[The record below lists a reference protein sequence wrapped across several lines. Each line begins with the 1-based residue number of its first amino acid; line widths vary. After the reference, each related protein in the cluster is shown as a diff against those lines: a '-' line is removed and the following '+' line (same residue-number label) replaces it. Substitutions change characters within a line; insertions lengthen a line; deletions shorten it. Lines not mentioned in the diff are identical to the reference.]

1 MTICLIDLF
10 WANQRNWQSSGDNTA
25 DIVLKENNLLVFP
38 RYALFLLV
46 FLHTF
51 SSELCAVETCEILR
65 FNCFILGYHRLTP
78 FFLKRLLNII
88 LYKSDES
95 NYTLTPAIN
104 VFCIILR
111 SADNNV

>member
-1 MTICLIDLF
+1 MDF
-10 WANQRNWQSSGDNTA
+10 SGKCAILSCITA
-25 DIVLKENNLLVFP
+25 
-38 RYALFLLV
+38 YFLLSFSLEAV
-46 FLHTF
+46 DVAF
-51 SSELCAVETCEILR
+51 SSELCAVEPCEILR